1 MSIHN
6 RPTRSEAAEY
16 YFTYI
21 DKIGEGDIREILSAQ
36 LPDVMDF
43 FQSVTEEQSLERN
56 APEQWTGR
64 QVLNHINDGERLFV
78 FRAVW
83 FARGLDA
90 PLPGFDQNIA
100 VATAQ
105 PDQRSWASHVEEF
118 RTIRESTLTFFNSL
132 TKYDW
137 SKRGIASDNPVTVN
151 ALAYNTAGH
160 LEHHVRILRKRY
172 SS

>member
-1 MSIHN
+1 MPIHS
-6 RPTRSEAAEY
+6 RPTRSDAAEY

-21 DKIGEGDIREILSAQ
+21 DKIGEGDIRQILSAQ
-36 LPDVMDF
+36 LPEEMDF
-43 FQSVTEEQSLERN
+43 FQRVTEEQSLERQK
-56 APEQWTGR
+56 PEQWTGR
-64 QVLNHINDGERLFV
+64 QVLNHINDSERLFV

-105 PDQRSWASHVEEF
+105 PDQRSWGSHVEEF

-132 TKYDW
+132 ASNDW
-137 SKRGIASDNPVTVN
+137 SKGGIASDHHVTVN
-151 ALAYNTAGH
+151 ALAYIIAGH
-160 LEHHVRILRKRY
+160 LEHHVRILRNRY
-172 SS
+172 AV